1 MNCRSAEPL
10 LSAFLE
16 DDLSQKER
24 RSLEAHILACR
35 RCSLAVRELRATLE
49 LVQTVPYYET
59 SPHFEED
66 LLARIRSGE
75 ALRPTV
81 VEWLR
86 GLLEPARLRPLFLAG
101 AGACAVWIGV
111 MLTNPNGVLHGANL
125 ARVRDSSPRTT
136 AQVSGQPVAAG
147 LSTSKE
153 PSKVDIASLSV
164 PSAGS
169 GTAAAERQRSV
180 QAASRTSPSRG
191 STSSGDALDESAWP
205 VSPTTQQDAAV
216 PNPGSRYDD
225 QYITDQFFLEKDFG
239 GSNNNPTITPVSDH
253 ASDDVF
259 ITF

>member
-10 LSAFLE
+10 MSAFLE
-16 DDLSQKER
+16 DDLSQNER
-24 RSLEAHILACR
+24 RLLEAHILACR
-35 RCSLAVRELRATLE
+35 RCSLTVRELRATLE

-111 MLTNPNGVLHGANL
+111 MLVNPGGVSHRSDL
-125 ARVRDSSPRTT
+125 ASVSGSPRTSVP
-136 AQVSGQPVAAG
+136 ASGQPVATAP
-147 LSTSKE
+147 SASKE
-153 PSKVDIASLSV
+153 PSKVDIASAAL
-164 PSAGS
+164 PEAAS
-169 GTAAAERQRSV
+169 GTASAERQG
-180 QAASRTSPSRG
+180 QAVSGKSPSRG
-191 STSSGDALDESAWP
+191 STASALDERDWP
-205 VSPTTQQDAAV
+205 VPPSTQQDAAV

-225 QYITDQFFLEKDFG
+225 QYITDQFFLEKNFG
-239 GSNNNPTITPVSDH
+239 GSNNNNPTITPVSDQ
-253 ASDDVF
+253 ASDDVY

>member
-24 RSLEAHILACR
+24 RSLEAHLLACR
-35 RCSLAVRELRATLE
+35 RCSLSLRELRATLE
-49 LVQTVPYYET
+49 LIQNVPFMET

-81 VEWLR
+81 VEWLK

-111 MLTNPNGVLHGANL
+111 TLVNPYGVIRRATVAGVTANSL
-125 ARVRDSSPRTT
+125 KTPGPS
-136 AQVSGQPVAAG
+136 AAIPP
-147 LSTSKE
+147 STSQAKIE
-153 PSKVDIASLSV
+153 VASLAALPAGVRPV
-164 PSAGS
+164 PGQ
-169 GTAAAERQRSV
+169 RQPTG
-180 QAASRTSPSRG
+180 RTVSQSSHAPG
-191 STSSGDALDESAWP
+191 VTPSGDTLDENDWP
-205 VSPTTQQDAAV
+205 TPAPGLGAAIA
-216 PNPGSRYDD
+216 NPASRYDD
-225 QYITDQFFLEKDFG
+225 QYITDQFFLERDLG
-239 GSNNNPTITPVSDH
+239 GPNNPTITPVSDRP
-253 ASDDVF
+253 SDDVY

>member
-24 RSLEAHILACR
+24 RSLEAHLLACR
-35 RCSLAVRELRATLE
+35 RCSVAVRELRATLE
-49 LVQTVPYYET
+49 LVQNVPFMET

-81 VEWLR
+81 VEWVK

-101 AGACAVWIGV
+101 AGACAVWVGV
-111 MLTNPNGVLHGANL
+111 MLVNPNGVLHRANVADVTANSPKTPGQSAATNPSASPSKIEVASL
-125 ARVRDSSPRTT
+125 AAPSGGGGTAQGQRQPNARAVSQSSPAR
-136 AQVSGQPVAAG
+136 A
-147 LSTSKE
+147 ST
-153 PSKVDIASLSV
+153 P
-164 PSAGS
+164 
-169 GTAAAERQRSV
+169 
-180 QAASRTSPSRG
+180 
-191 STSSGDALDESAWP
+191 SGDALDENDWP
-205 VSPTTQQDAAV
+205 TPASSQDAAI

-225 QYITDQFFLEKDFG
+225 QYITDQFFLERDLG
-239 GSNNNPTITPVSDH
+239 GSNNPTITPVSDRP
-253 ASDDVF
+253 SDDVY

>member
-10 LSAFLE
+10 LSAFIE
-16 DDLSQKER
+16 DDLSQNER

-35 RCSLAVRELRATLE
+35 RCSQTVRELRATLE

-86 GLLEPARLRPLFLAG
+86 GVLEPARLRPLFLAG

-111 MLTNPNGVLHGANL
+111 MLVNPSVLQRANL
-125 ARVRDSSPRTT
+125 ARVPDVSPRTS
-136 AQVSGQPVAAG
+136 APAVSQPLEAG
-147 LSTSKE
+147 LAA
-153 PSKVDIASLSV
+153 SKVDIASLAA
-164 PSAGS
+164 PSAES
-169 GTAAAERQRSV
+169 STAAARRRAGQT
-180 QAASRTSPSRG
+180 ASSPSRG
-191 STSSGDALDESAWP
+191 STAPGAAIDESDWP
-205 VSPTTQQDAAV
+205 VPPSTQQDAAIS
-216 PNPGSRYDD
+216 NPESRYDD

-239 GSNNNPTITPVSDH
+239 GSNNNNPTITPVSDH

>member
-10 LSAFLE
+10 LSAFIE

-24 RSLEAHILACR
+24 RSMEAHILACR

-49 LVQTVPYYET
+49 LVQTVPYFET

-81 VEWLR
+81 VEWLQ

-111 MLTNPNGVLHGANL
+111 MFVNTNGIFQM
-125 ARVRDSSPRTT
+125 ARATKPSSAT
-136 AQVSGQPVAAG
+136 SQPVAVTPPAP
-147 LSTSKE
+147 T
-153 PSKVDIASLSV
+153 PSKTDVASAAV
-164 PSAGS
+164 PSAGATS
-169 GTAAAERQRSV
+169 VVAQGPRAGAAK
-180 QAASRTSPSRG
+180 ASTSRG
-191 STSSGDALDESAWP
+191 STASEGPDEGEWLVPPS
-205 VSPTTQQDAAV
+205 TQDAAI

-239 GSNNNPTITPVSDH
+239 GSGNPTITPVSDR

>member
-16 DDLSQKER
+16 DDLSQNER
-24 RSLEAHILACR
+24 RSMEAHILGCR

-49 LVQTVPYYET
+49 LVQNVPYYET
-59 SPHFEED
+59 SPHFEAD
-66 LLARIRSGE
+66 LMARIRSGE

-111 MLTNPNGVLHGANL
+111 MLINPSGVLQRANL
-125 ARVRDSSPRTT
+125 ARVTVPSTQTSTPAPGPTDLSASSQ
-136 AQVSGQPVAAG
+136 A
-147 LSTSKE
+147 SKTD
-153 PSKVDIASLSV
+153 VASLAA

-169 GTAAAERQRSV
+169 GTSPAERQRAG
-180 QAASRTSPSRG
+180 QAVPKAALSRG
-191 STSSGDALDESAWP
+191 SNVSGDALDESDWP
-205 VSPTTQQDAAV
+205 VPPSTQDVAI

-225 QYITDQFFLEKDFG
+225 QYITDQFFLERKDLE
-239 GSNNNPTITPVSDH
+239 GSNSPTITPVSDR